1 MLRIIIDVLIA
12 VGAFFAI
19 AGTLGVLKM
28 PDTFSRMQASTCITT
43 MGARQGRVS
52 VGHTPGKENG
62 DRRLQEGF

>member
-28 PDTFSRMQASTCITT
+28 PDTISRMQASACITT
-43 MGARQGRVS
+43 TKSPKSA
-52 VGHTPGKENG
+52 P
-62 DRRLQEGF
+62 